1 MQIKYIK
8 TLVARL
14 GAIVDGWD
22 EQSGAPAVERH
33 IAASLLAE
41 LYEAVKFDTALAAT
55 EIVKEVAMSAPV
67 EEPSDET
74 VEEESSE
81 EVAQIIDL
89 SDIFGGSFDDESEEV
104 EEIEQPAEEIEEVQP
119 EEQPAEEVV
128 EEVVE
133 IPAVEEEPIVVEQEV
148 VAPID
153 DPAPIEE
160 VEEPTEEPM
169 VEVNIPEVEEEV
181 APAVE
186 GESPAVVEEPTPAVA
201 DEKPIEIEE
210 EKPAE
215 TDDERPESKQTSL
228 FDMEVV
234 RRPRSSSSR
243 RVIMSLYG
251 GSVPES
257 RSEEKTEKTAEPKPA
272 EPKPAEPKPA
282 EPATEQPEQPEQIE
296 RPEPTEQA
304 NQPEQPEPKS
314 AESPVESATVAPVSV
329 AERIAAAQAETQ
341 SQQVLGE
348 VIGAGTTTLAE
359 AVAASQPMA
368 QTVQND
374 RVNSLRNALGI
385 NDRFILIRDLFGGDG
400 EAFERAID
408 ELDAFEDFNECLV
421 YMSAYRWNP
430 NCDGARMLMDLV
442 TRKLL

>member
-1 MQIKYIK
+1 MQIKDIK

-55 EIVKEVAMSAPV
+55 EIVKEVAMPALV
-67 EEPSDET
+67 EEPSDEA

-89 SDIFGGSFDDESEEV
+89 SDIFGGSFDDEP
-104 EEIEQPAEEIEEVQP
+104 EQTEEIEEPSEEIEEELAEQPIAVKQP

-128 EEVVE
+128 EEFVE
-133 IPAVEEEPIVVEQEV
+133 IPAVEDDPVVVEEEIV
-148 VAPID
+148 
-153 DPAPIEE
+153 APIEE
-160 VEEPTEEPM
+160 PAPIDEEIEET
-169 VEVNIPEVEEEV
+169 ISPEVEAEV

-186 GESPAVVEEPTPAVA
+186 EESPAEVEVVAPAVEE
-201 DEKPIEIEE
+201 EKPIEVEEDKPTEVEE
-210 EKPAE
+210 EKS
-215 TDDERPESKQTSL
+215 ESKQTSL

-251 GSVPES
+251 GSVSES
-257 RSEEKTEKTAEPKPA
+257 RSEEKVEKPA
-272 EPKPAEPKPA
+272 EPKPVEPTPA
-282 EPATEQPEQPEQIE
+282 PIEEPEK
-296 RPEPTEQA
+296 PEPQKEEQH
-304 NQPEQPEPKS
+304 
-314 AESPVESATVAPVSV
+314 VESATVAPVSV
-329 AERIAAAQAETQ
+329 AERIAAAQADAQ
-341 SQQVLGE
+341 GQQVLGE

-359 AVAASQPMA
+359 AVAASQPIV

-430 NCDGARMLMDLV
+430 NCDGARLLMDLV

>member
-1 MQIKYIK
+1 MQIKDIK

-55 EIVKEVAMSAPV
+55 EIVKEVAMPAPV
-67 EEPSDET
+67 EESSDET

-89 SDIFGGSFDDESEEV
+89 SDIFGGSFDDEPEQT
-104 EEIEQPAEEIEEVQP
+104 EEIEEPAEEIEEEFAAQPIAVEQP

-133 IPAVEEEPIVVEQEV
+133 IPAVEEEPIVVEEEV
-148 VAPID
+148 ATPIEE
-153 DPAPIEE
+153 PAPIEE
-160 VEEPTEEPM
+160 EIEET
-169 VEVNIPEVEEEV
+169 ISPEVEAEVAPAVEEASPAEVEEV

-186 GESPAVVEEPTPAVA
+186 EVSPAEVEEVAPAVEE
-201 DEKPIEIEE
+201 EKPIEVEE
-210 EKPAE
+210 DKPTE
-215 TDDERPESKQTSL
+215 VEEERPESKQTSL

-257 RSEEKTEKTAEPKPA
+257 RSEEKTEKTAEPKPV
-272 EPKPAEPKPA
+272 EPTPAPIED
-282 EPATEQPEQPEQIE
+282 PEK
-296 RPEPTEQA
+296 PEPQKEEQHI
-304 NQPEQPEPKS
+304 
-314 AESPVESATVAPVSV
+314 ESATVAPVSV
-329 AERIAAAQAETQ
+329 AERIAAAQADAQ
-341 SQQVLGE
+341 GQQVLGE

-359 AVAASQPMA
+359 AVAASQPIV

>member
-1 MQIKYIK
+1 MQIKDIK

-55 EIVKEVAMSAPV
+55 EIVKEVAMPAPV
-67 EEPSDET
+67 EEPSEET

-89 SDIFGGSFDDESEEV
+89 SDIFGGSFDDEPEQT
-104 EEIEQPAEEIEEVQP
+104 EEIEEPAEEIEEEIAEQPIAVEQP

-128 EEVVE
+128 EEFVE
-133 IPAVEEEPIVVEQEV
+133 IPAVEEEPIVVEEEV
-148 VAPID
+148 AIPIEE
-153 DPAPIEE
+153 PAPIEE
-160 VEEPTEEPM
+160 EIEET
-169 VEVNIPEVEEEV
+169 ISPEVEDERPAEVEEV

-186 GESPAVVEEPTPAVA
+186 E
-201 DEKPIEIEE
+201 EKPIEVEE

-215 TDDERPESKQTSL
+215 VEEEKPESKQTSL

-257 RSEEKTEKTAEPKPA
+257 RSEEKVEKPA
-272 EPKPAEPKPA
+272 EPKPVEPTPA
-282 EPATEQPEQPEQIE
+282 PIEEPEK
-296 RPEPTEQA
+296 PEPQKEEQH
-304 NQPEQPEPKS
+304 
-314 AESPVESATVAPVSV
+314 VESATVAPVSV
-329 AERIAAAQAETQ
+329 AERIAAAQADAQ
-341 SQQVLGE
+341 GQQVLGE

-359 AVAASQPMA
+359 AVAASQPIV

>member
-1 MQIKYIK
+1 MQIKDIK

-55 EIVKEVAMSAPV
+55 EIVKEVAMPAPV

-89 SDIFGGSFDDESEEV
+89 SDIFGGSFDDEPEQT
-104 EEIEQPAEEIEEVQP
+104 EEIEEPAEEIEEELAEQPIAVEQPIEEEHP

-128 EEVVE
+128 EEFVE
-133 IPAVEEEPIVVEQEV
+133 IPAVEEEPIVVEEEV
-148 VAPID
+148 AT
-153 DPAPIEE
+153 PIEE
-160 VEEPTEEPM
+160 PTPIEEEIEET
-169 VEVNIPEVEEEV
+169 ISFEVEEEV

-186 GESPAVVEEPTPAVA
+186 E
-201 DEKPIEIEE
+201 EKPIEVEE

-215 TDDERPESKQTSL
+215 VEEEKPESKQTSL

-257 RSEEKTEKTAEPKPA
+257 RSEEKVEKPA
-272 EPKPAEPKPA
+272 EPKPVEPTPA
-282 EPATEQPEQPEQIE
+282 PIEEPEK
-296 RPEPTEQA
+296 PEPQKEEQH
-304 NQPEQPEPKS
+304 
-314 AESPVESATVAPVSV
+314 VESATVAPVSV
-329 AERIAAAQAETQ
+329 AERIAAAQADAQ
-341 SQQVLGE
+341 GQQVLGE

-359 AVAASQPMA
+359 AVAASQPIV

>member
-1 MQIKYIK
+1 MQIKDIK

-55 EIVKEVAMSAPV
+55 EIVKEVAKPAPV

-89 SDIFGGSFDDESEEV
+89 SDIFGGSFDDEPEQP
-104 EEIEQPAEEIEEVQP
+104 EEIEEPAEEIEEELAEQPIAVEQP

-128 EEVVE
+128 EEFVE
-133 IPAVEEEPIVVEQEV
+133 IPAVEKEPIVVEED
-148 VAPID
+148 VAT
-153 DPAPIEE
+153 PIEE
-160 VEEPTEEPM
+160 PSPIEEEIEET
-169 VEVNIPEVEEEV
+169 ISPEVEEEV

-186 GESPAVVEEPTPAVA
+186 EASPAEVEVAHAVEEESPAEVEVVVPAVEE
-201 DEKPIEIEE
+201 EKPIEVEE
-210 EKPAE
+210 GKPAE
-215 TDDERPESKQTSL
+215 VEEERPESKQTSL

-257 RSEEKTEKTAEPKPA
+257 RSEEKVEKPA
-272 EPKPAEPKPA
+272 EPKPVEPTPA
-282 EPATEQPEQPEQIE
+282 PIEEPEK
-296 RPEPTEQA
+296 PEPQKEEQYI
-304 NQPEQPEPKS
+304 
-314 AESPVESATVAPVSV
+314 ESATVAPVSV
-329 AERIAAAQAETQ
+329 AERIAAAQADAQ
-341 SQQVLGE
+341 GQQVLGE

-359 AVAASQPMA
+359 AVAASQPIV

>member
-1 MQIKYIK
+1 MQIKDIK

-55 EIVKEVAMSAPV
+55 EIVKEVAKTAPV
-67 EEPSDET
+67 EEPNDE
-74 VEEESSE
+74 VIEEESSE
-81 EVAQIIDL
+81 GVSEVIDL
-89 SDIFGGSFDDESEEV
+89 SDIFGGSFDDEPEEVVV
-104 EEIEQPAEEIEEVQP
+104 EEIEQPAEEIEEKIAEQPIAVEQP

-128 EEVVE
+128 EEFVE
-133 IPAVEEEPIVVEQEV
+133 IPAVEEEPIVVEEEV
-148 VAPID
+148 ATPIEES
-153 DPAPIEE
+153 APIEE
-160 VEEPTEEPM
+160 EIEET
-169 VEVNIPEVEEEV
+169 ISPEVEAEV

-186 GESPAVVEEPTPAVA
+186 
-201 DEKPIEIEE
+201 E
-210 EKPAE
+210 EK
-215 TDDERPESKQTSL
+215 PESKQTSL

-257 RSEEKTEKTAEPKPA
+257 RSEEKVEKPA
-272 EPKPAEPKPA
+272 EPKPVEPTPVPIE
-282 EPATEQPEQPEQIE
+282 EPEK
-296 RPEPTEQA
+296 PEPQKEEQHI
-304 NQPEQPEPKS
+304 
-314 AESPVESATVAPVSV
+314 ESATIAPVSV
-329 AERIAAAQAETQ
+329 AERIAAAQADAQ
-341 SQQVLGE
+341 GQQVLGE

>member
-1 MQIKYIK
+1 MQIKDIK

-55 EIVKEVAMSAPV
+55 EIVKEVAMPAPV

-89 SDIFGGSFDDESEEV
+89 SDIFGGSFDDEPEQT
-104 EEIEQPAEEIEEVQP
+104 EEIEEIEEPAEEIEEEFAEQPIAVEQPIEEEQP

-133 IPAVEEEPIVVEQEV
+133 IPAVEEEPIVVEEEV
-148 VAPID
+148 ATPIEE
-153 DPAPIEE
+153 PAPIEE
-160 VEEPTEEPM
+160 EIEET
-169 VEVNIPEVEEEV
+169 ISPEVEAEV

-186 GESPAVVEEPTPAVA
+186 EESPAEVEVVAPAVEE
-201 DEKPIEIEE
+201 EKPIEVEE

-215 TDDERPESKQTSL
+215 VEEERPESKQTSL

-257 RSEEKTEKTAEPKPA
+257 RSEEKTEKTAEPKPV
-272 EPKPAEPKPA
+272 EPTPVPIEEPEK
-282 EPATEQPEQPEQIE
+282 
-296 RPEPTEQA
+296 PEPQKAEQHI
-304 NQPEQPEPKS
+304 
-314 AESPVESATVAPVSV
+314 ESAIVAPVSV
-329 AERIAAAQAETQ
+329 AERIAAAQSDAQ
-341 SQQVLGE
+341 GQQVLGE

-359 AVAASQPMA
+359 AVAASQPTV
-368 QTVQND
+368 QTIQND

-400 EAFERAID
+400 EAFERAIY

-430 NCDGARMLMDLV
+430 NCDGARLLMDLV

>member
-1 MQIKYIK
+1 MQIKDIK

-55 EIVKEVAMSAPV
+55 EIVKEVAMPAPV
-67 EEPSDET
+67 DEPSDET

-89 SDIFGGSFDDESEEV
+89 SDIFGGSFDDEPEQTEE
-104 EEIEQPAEEIEEVQP
+104 PAEEIEEELAEQPIAVEQP

-128 EEVVE
+128 EEFVE
-133 IPAVEEEPIVVEQEV
+133 IPAVEEEPIVVEEEV
-148 VAPID
+148 AT
-153 DPAPIEE
+153 PIEE
-160 VEEPTEEPM
+160 PTPIEEEIEET
-169 VEVNIPEVEEEV
+169 ISPEVEAEVALAVEEASPVEVEVV

-186 GESPAVVEEPTPAVA
+186 E
-201 DEKPIEIEE
+201 EKPIEVEE

-215 TDDERPESKQTSL
+215 VEEDKPESKQTSL

-257 RSEEKTEKTAEPKPA
+257 RSEEKVEKPA
-272 EPKPAEPKPA
+272 EPKPV
-282 EPATEQPEQPEQIE
+282 
-296 RPEPTEQA
+296 EPTPAPIEEPEKPELQKEEQHI
-304 NQPEQPEPKS
+304 
-314 AESPVESATVAPVSV
+314 ESAIVAPVSV
-329 AERIAAAQAETQ
+329 AERIAAAQADAQ
-341 SQQVLGE
+341 GQQVLGE

-359 AVAASQPMA
+359 AVAASQPIV

>member
-1 MQIKYIK
+1 MQIKDIK

-55 EIVKEVAMSAPV
+55 EIVKEVAMPAPV

-81 EVAQIIDL
+81 EVAQVIDL
-89 SDIFGGSFDDESEEV
+89 SDIFGGSFDDEPEQT
-104 EEIEQPAEEIEEVQP
+104 EEIEEPAEEIEEEIAEQPIAEAQP

-133 IPAVEEEPIVVEQEV
+133 IPAVEEEPIVVEEEV
-148 VAPID
+148 ATPIEE
-153 DPAPIEE
+153 PAPIEE
-160 VEEPTEEPM
+160 EIEET
-169 VEVNIPEVEEEV
+169 ISPEVEAEVAPAVEEESPAEVEEV

-186 GESPAVVEEPTPAVA
+186 E
-201 DEKPIEIEE
+201 EKPIEVEE

-215 TDDERPESKQTSL
+215 VEEEKPESKQTSL

-257 RSEEKTEKTAEPKPA
+257 RSEEKTEKTAEPKPV
-272 EPKPAEPKPA
+272 EPTPAPIEEPEK
-282 EPATEQPEQPEQIE
+282 
-296 RPEPTEQA
+296 PEPQKE
-304 NQPEQPEPKS
+304 EPH
-314 AESPVESATVAPVSV
+314 VESAIVAPVSV
-329 AERIAAAQAETQ
+329 AERIAAAQADAQ
-341 SQQVLGE
+341 GQQVLGE

-359 AVAASQPMA
+359 AVAASQPIV

-421 YMSAYRWNP
+421 YMSVYRWNP

>member
-1 MQIKYIK
+1 MQIKDIK

-55 EIVKEVAMSAPV
+55 EIVKEVAMPAPV

-89 SDIFGGSFDDESEEV
+89 SDIFGGSFDDEPEQT
-104 EEIEQPAEEIEEVQP
+104 EEIEEPAEEIEEEIVEQPIAVEQP

-133 IPAVEEEPIVVEQEV
+133 IPAVEEEPIVVEEEV
-148 VAPID
+148 ATPIEE
-153 DPAPIEE
+153 PAPIEE
-160 VEEPTEEPM
+160 EIEET
-169 VEVNIPEVEEEV
+169 ISFEVEEEV

-186 GESPAVVEEPTPAVA
+186 E
-201 DEKPIEIEE
+201 EKPIEVEE

-215 TDDERPESKQTSL
+215 VEEEKPESKQTSL

-257 RSEEKTEKTAEPKPA
+257 RSEEKVEKPA
-272 EPKPAEPKPA
+272 EPKPVEPTPA
-282 EPATEQPEQPEQIE
+282 PIEDPEK
-296 RPEPTEQA
+296 PEPQKEEQHI
-304 NQPEQPEPKS
+304 
-314 AESPVESATVAPVSV
+314 ESATVAPVSV
-329 AERIAAAQAETQ
+329 AERIAAAQADAQ
-341 SQQVLGE
+341 GQQVLGE

-359 AVAASQPMA
+359 AVAASQPIV

>member
-1 MQIKYIK
+1 MQIKDIK

-55 EIVKEVAMSAPV
+55 EIVKEVAKPAPV

-74 VEEESSE
+74 VEVESSE

-89 SDIFGGSFDDESEEV
+89 SDIFGGSFDDEPEQT
-104 EEIEQPAEEIEEVQP
+104 EEIEEPAEEIEEEIAEQPIEEEQPIAVEQP

-133 IPAVEEEPIVVEQEV
+133 IPAVEEEPIVVEEEV
-148 VAPID
+148 ATPIEE
-153 DPAPIEE
+153 PAPIEE
-160 VEEPTEEPM
+160 EIEET
-169 VEVNIPEVEEEV
+169 ISFEVEEEV

-186 GESPAVVEEPTPAVA
+186 EASPAEVEVVALAVEEESPAEVEVVVPAVEE
-201 DEKPIEIEE
+201 EKPIEVEE
-210 EKPAE
+210 DKPTE
-215 TDDERPESKQTSL
+215 VEEERPESKQTSL

-257 RSEEKTEKTAEPKPA
+257 RSEEKVEKPA
-272 EPKPAEPKPA
+272 EPKPVEPTTAPIE
-282 EPATEQPEQPEQIE
+282 EPEK
-296 RPEPTEQA
+296 PEPQKEEQHI
-304 NQPEQPEPKS
+304 
-314 AESPVESATVAPVSV
+314 ESATVAPVSV
-329 AERIAAAQAETQ
+329 AERIAAAQADAQ
-341 SQQVLGE
+341 GQQVLGE

-359 AVAASQPMA
+359 AVAASQPMV

>member
-1 MQIKYIK
+1 MQIKDIK

-41 LYEAVKFDTALAAT
+41 LYEAVKFDSALAAT
-55 EIVKEVAMSAPV
+55 EIVKEVVKTAPV
-67 EEPSDET
+67 EESSDET
-74 VEEESSE
+74 VEEEPSE

-89 SDIFGGSFDDESEEV
+89 SDIFGGSFDDEPEQT
-104 EEIEQPAEEIEEVQP
+104 EEIEVPAEEIEEEIAEQPIAVEQP

-133 IPAVEEEPIVVEQEV
+133 IPAVEEEPIVVEEEV
-148 VAPID
+148 ATPIEE
-153 DPAPIEE
+153 PAPIEE
-160 VEEPTEEPM
+160 EIEET
-169 VEVNIPEVEEEV
+169 ISPEVEAEVAPAVEEASPAEVEEV

-186 GESPAVVEEPTPAVA
+186 E
-201 DEKPIEIEE
+201 EKPIEVEE

-215 TDDERPESKQTSL
+215 VEEEKPESKQTSL

-257 RSEEKTEKTAEPKPA
+257 RSEEKTEKTAEPKPV
-272 EPKPAEPKPA
+272 EPTPAPIEEPEK
-282 EPATEQPEQPEQIE
+282 
-296 RPEPTEQA
+296 PEPQKEEQH
-304 NQPEQPEPKS
+304 
-314 AESPVESATVAPVSV
+314 VESATVAPVSV
-329 AERIAAAQAETQ
+329 AERIAAAQADAQ
-341 SQQVLGE
+341 GQQVLGE

-359 AVAASQPMA
+359 AVAASQPIV

>member
-1 MQIKYIK
+1 MQIKDIK

-55 EIVKEVAMSAPV
+55 EIVKEVAMPAPV

-89 SDIFGGSFDDESEEV
+89 SDIFGGSFDDEPEQT
-104 EEIEQPAEEIEEVQP
+104 EEIEEPAEEIEEEFAEQPIAVEQP

-128 EEVVE
+128 EEFVEKFVE
-133 IPAVEEEPIVVEQEV
+133 IPAVEEEPIVVEEEV
-148 VAPID
+148 ATPIEE
-153 DPAPIEE
+153 PAPIEE
-160 VEEPTEEPM
+160 EIEET
-169 VEVNIPEVEEEV
+169 ISPEVEAEV

-186 GESPAVVEEPTPAVA
+186 EASPAEVEVVVPAVEE
-201 DEKPIEIEE
+201 EKPIEVEEDKPTEVEE
-210 EKPAE
+210 EK
-215 TDDERPESKQTSL
+215 PESKQTSL

-251 GSVPES
+251 GSVPEL
-257 RSEEKTEKTAEPKPA
+257 RSEEKVEKPA
-272 EPKPAEPKPA
+272 EPKPVEPTPA
-282 EPATEQPEQPEQIE
+282 PIEEPEK
-296 RPEPTEQA
+296 PEPQKEEQHI
-304 NQPEQPEPKS
+304 
-314 AESPVESATVAPVSV
+314 ESATVAPVSV
-329 AERIAAAQAETQ
+329 AERIAAAQADAQ
-341 SQQVLGE
+341 GQQVLGE

-359 AVAASQPMA
+359 AVAASQPIV

>member
-1 MQIKYIK
+1 MQIKDIK

-55 EIVKEVAMSAPV
+55 EIVKEVATPAPV

-81 EVAQIIDL
+81 EVAQVIDL
-89 SDIFGGSFDDESEEV
+89 SDIFGGSFDDEP
-104 EEIEQPAEEIEEVQP
+104 EQTEEIEEPAEKIEEEIAEQPIAVEQP
-119 EEQPAEEVV
+119 EEQPA

-133 IPAVEEEPIVVEQEV
+133 IPAVEEEPIVVEEEI
-148 VAPID
+148 ATPIEE
-153 DPAPIEE
+153 PAPIEE
-160 VEEPTEEPM
+160 EIEET
-169 VEVNIPEVEEEV
+169 ISPEVEAEV

-186 GESPAVVEEPTPAVA
+186 EESPAEVEVVAPAVEE
-201 DEKPIEIEE
+201 EKPIEVEE

-215 TDDERPESKQTSL
+215 VEEERPESKQTSL

-257 RSEEKTEKTAEPKPA
+257 RSEEKIEKPA
-272 EPKPAEPKPA
+272 EPKIVEPTPAPIEEPEK
-282 EPATEQPEQPEQIE
+282 
-296 RPEPTEQA
+296 PEPQKE
-304 NQPEQPEPKS
+304 EPH
-314 AESPVESATVAPVSV
+314 VESAIVAPVSV
-329 AERIAAAQAETQ
+329 AERIAAAQADAQ
-341 SQQVLGE
+341 GQQVLGE

-359 AVAASQPMA
+359 AVAASQPTV
-368 QTVQND
+368 QTIQND

>member
-1 MQIKYIK
+1 MQIKDIK

-55 EIVKEVAMSAPV
+55 EIVKEVAMPAPV

-81 EVAQIIDL
+81 EVAQVIDL
-89 SDIFGGSFDDESEEV
+89 SDIFGGSFDDEPEQT
-104 EEIEQPAEEIEEVQP
+104 EEIEEPAEEIEEEIAEQPIVVEQP

-128 EEVVE
+128 EEFVE
-133 IPAVEEEPIVVEQEV
+133 IPAVEEEPIVVEEEV
-148 VAPID
+148 ATPIEE
-153 DPAPIEE
+153 PAPIEE
-160 VEEPTEEPM
+160 EIEET
-169 VEVNIPEVEEEV
+169 ISPEVEAEV

-186 GESPAVVEEPTPAVA
+186 EESPAEVEVVAPAVEE
-201 DEKPIEIEE
+201 EKQIEVEE

-215 TDDERPESKQTSL
+215 VEEEKPESKQTSL

-257 RSEEKTEKTAEPKPA
+257 RSEEKTEKPA
-272 EPKPAEPKPA
+272 EPKPV
-282 EPATEQPEQPEQIE
+282 
-296 RPEPTEQA
+296 EPTPAPIEEPEKPEAQKEEQHI
-304 NQPEQPEPKS
+304 
-314 AESPVESATVAPVSV
+314 ESATVAPVSV
-329 AERIAAAQAETQ
+329 AERIAAAQADAQ
-341 SQQVLGE
+341 GQQVLGE

-359 AVAASQPMA
+359 AVAASQPIV

>member
-1 MQIKYIK
+1 MQIKDIK

-55 EIVKEVAMSAPV
+55 EIVKEVAMPAPV
-67 EEPSDET
+67 EEQSDET

-81 EVAQIIDL
+81 KVAQIIDL
-89 SDIFGGSFDDESEEV
+89 SDIFGGSFDDEPEQT
-104 EEIEQPAEEIEEVQP
+104 EEIEEPAEEIEEELAEQPIAVEQP

-133 IPAVEEEPIVVEQEV
+133 IPAVEEEPIVVEEEV
-148 VAPID
+148 ATPIEE
-153 DPAPIEE
+153 PAPIEE
-160 VEEPTEEPM
+160 EIEET
-169 VEVNIPEVEEEV
+169 ISPEVEAEV

-186 GESPAVVEEPTPAVA
+186 EASPAEVEVVVPAVEE
-201 DEKPIEIEE
+201 EKPIEVEE

-215 TDDERPESKQTSL
+215 VEEEKPESKQTSL

-257 RSEEKTEKTAEPKPA
+257 RSEEKVEKPA
-272 EPKPAEPKPA
+272 EPKPVEPTPA
-282 EPATEQPEQPEQIE
+282 PIEEPEK
-296 RPEPTEQA
+296 PEPQKE
-304 NQPEQPEPKS
+304 EPH
-314 AESPVESATVAPVSV
+314 VESAIVAPVSV
-329 AERIAAAQAETQ
+329 AERIAAAQADAQ
-341 SQQVLGE
+341 GQQVLGE

-359 AVAASQPMA
+359 AVAASQPIV

-408 ELDAFEDFNECLV
+408 EMDAFEDFNECLV

-430 NCDGARMLMDLV
+430 NCDGARLLMDLV

>member
-1 MQIKYIK
+1 MQIKDIK

-55 EIVKEVAMSAPV
+55 EIVKEVAMPAPV

-89 SDIFGGSFDDESEEV
+89 SDIFGGSFDDEPEQT
-104 EEIEQPAEEIEEVQP
+104 EEIEEPAEEIEEEIAEQPIAVEQP

-133 IPAVEEEPIVVEQEV
+133 IPAVEEKPIVVEEEV
-148 VAPID
+148 ATPIEE
-153 DPAPIEE
+153 PAPIEE
-160 VEEPTEEPM
+160 EIEET
-169 VEVNIPEVEEEV
+169 ISPEVEAEVAPAIEETSPAEVEVV

-186 GESPAVVEEPTPAVA
+186 EESPAEVEVVAPAVEE
-201 DEKPIEIEE
+201 EKPIEVEE

-215 TDDERPESKQTSL
+215 VEEEKPESKQTSL

-257 RSEEKTEKTAEPKPA
+257 RSDEKVEKPTEPKPV
-272 EPKPAEPKPA
+272 EPTPAPIEEPEK
-282 EPATEQPEQPEQIE
+282 
-296 RPEPTEQA
+296 PEPQKEEQHI
-304 NQPEQPEPKS
+304 
-314 AESPVESATVAPVSV
+314 ESATVAPVSV

-341 SQQVLGE
+341 SQQVLGD

-359 AVAASQPMA
+359 AVAASQPIV

>member
-1 MQIKYIK
+1 MQIKDIK

-55 EIVKEVAMSAPV
+55 EIVKEVAMPAPV
-67 EEPSDET
+67 EVPNDE
-74 VEEESSE
+74 VIEEESSE
-81 EVAQIIDL
+81 GVSEVIDL
-89 SDIFGGSFDDESEEV
+89 SDIFGGSFDDEPEEEV
-104 EEIEQPAEEIEEVQP
+104 VEEVEQPAEAIEEVQP

-133 IPAVEEEPIVVEQEV
+133 IPAVEEEPIVVEEEV
-148 VAPID
+148 ATPIEE
-153 DPAPIEE
+153 PAPIEE
-160 VEEPTEEPM
+160 EIEET
-169 VEVNIPEVEEEV
+169 ISPEVEAEV

-186 GESPAVVEEPTPAVA
+186 
-201 DEKPIEIEE
+201 E
-210 EKPAE
+210 EK
-215 TDDERPESKQTSL
+215 PESKQTSL

-257 RSEEKTEKTAEPKPA
+257 RSEEKAEKTADPKPADPKPA
-272 EPKPAEPKPA
+272 EPKPAEL
-282 EPATEQPEQPEQIE
+282 ATEQPEQIE

-304 NQPEQPEPKS
+304 NQPEQPEPKP

>member
-1 MQIKYIK
+1 MQIKDIK

-22 EQSGAPAVERH
+22 EQSEAPAVERH

-55 EIVKEVAMSAPV
+55 EIVKEVAMPAPV

-89 SDIFGGSFDDESEEV
+89 SDIFGGSFDDEPEQT
-104 EEIEQPAEEIEEVQP
+104 EEIEEPAEEIEEGIAEQPIAVEQP

-128 EEVVE
+128 EEFVE
-133 IPAVEEEPIVVEQEV
+133 IPAVEEEPIVVEEEV
-148 VAPID
+148 ATPIEE
-153 DPAPIEE
+153 PAPIEE
-160 VEEPTEEPM
+160 EIEET
-169 VEVNIPEVEEEV
+169 ISPEVEAEV

-186 GESPAVVEEPTPAVA
+186 EASPAEVEVVAPAVEE
-201 DEKPIEIEE
+201 EKPIEVEE

-215 TDDERPESKQTSL
+215 VEEEKPESKQTSL

-257 RSEEKTEKTAEPKPA
+257 RSEEKVEKPA
-272 EPKPAEPKPA
+272 EPKPVEPTPA
-282 EPATEQPEQPEQIE
+282 PIEEPEK
-296 RPEPTEQA
+296 PEPQKEVQHI
-304 NQPEQPEPKS
+304 
-314 AESPVESATVAPVSV
+314 ESATVAPVSV
-329 AERIAAAQAETQ
+329 AERIAAAQADAQ
-341 SQQVLGE
+341 GQQVLGE

-359 AVAASQPMA
+359 AVAASQPIV

>member
-1 MQIKYIK
+1 MQIKDIK

-55 EIVKEVAMSAPV
+55 EIVKEVAMPAPV
-67 EEPSDET
+67 EESSDET

-89 SDIFGGSFDDESEEV
+89 SDIFGGSFDDEPEQT
-104 EEIEQPAEEIEEVQP
+104 EEIEEPAEEIEEEIAEQPIAVEQPIEEEQP

-128 EEVVE
+128 EEFVE
-133 IPAVEEEPIVVEQEV
+133 IPAVEEEPIVVEEEV
-148 VAPID
+148 VTPIEE
-153 DPAPIEE
+153 PAPIEE
-160 VEEPTEEPM
+160 EIEET
-169 VEVNIPEVEEEV
+169 ISLEVEAEV

-186 GESPAVVEEPTPAVA
+186 AESPAEVEVVAPAVEE
-201 DEKPIEIEE
+201 EKPIEVEE

-215 TDDERPESKQTSL
+215 VEEEKPESKQTSL

-251 GSVPES
+251 GSVSES
-257 RSEEKTEKTAEPKPA
+257 RSEEKVEKPA
-272 EPKPAEPKPA
+272 EPKPVEPTPA
-282 EPATEQPEQPEQIE
+282 PIEEPEK
-296 RPEPTEQA
+296 PEPQKEEQH
-304 NQPEQPEPKS
+304 
-314 AESPVESATVAPVSV
+314 VESATVAPVSV
-329 AERIAAAQAETQ
+329 AERIAAAQADTQ
-341 SQQVLGE
+341 GQQVLGE

-359 AVAASQPMA
+359 AVAASQPIV

-421 YMSAYRWNP
+421 YMSVYRWNP

>member
-1 MQIKYIK
+1 MQIKDIK

-55 EIVKEVAMSAPV
+55 EIVKEVAMPAPV

-89 SDIFGGSFDDESEEV
+89 SDIFGGSFDDEPEQTEDV
-104 EEIEQPAEEIEEVQP
+104 EEPAEEIEKELAEQPIAVEQP

-128 EEVVE
+128 EELVE
-133 IPAVEEEPIVVEQEV
+133 IPAVEEEPIVVVEEV
-148 VAPID
+148 ATPIEE
-153 DPAPIEE
+153 PAPIEE
-160 VEEPTEEPM
+160 EIEET
-169 VEVNIPEVEEEV
+169 ISPEVEAEV

-186 GESPAVVEEPTPAVA
+186 EESPAEVEVVAPAVEEASPAEVEVVAPAVEE
-201 DEKPIEIEE
+201 EKPIEVEE

-215 TDDERPESKQTSL
+215 VEEEKPESKQTSL

-257 RSEEKTEKTAEPKPA
+257 RSEEKVEKPA
-272 EPKPAEPKPA
+272 EPTPAPIEEPEK
-282 EPATEQPEQPEQIE
+282 
-296 RPEPTEQA
+296 PEPQKE
-304 NQPEQPEPKS
+304 EPH
-314 AESPVESATVAPVSV
+314 VESAIVAPVSV
-329 AERIAAAQAETQ
+329 AERIAAAQADAQ
-341 SQQVLGE
+341 GQQVLGE

-359 AVAASQPMA
+359 AVAASQPIV

>member
-1 MQIKYIK
+1 MQIKDIK

-55 EIVKEVAMSAPV
+55 EIVKEVAMPAPV

-89 SDIFGGSFDDESEEV
+89 SDIFGGSFDDEPEQT
-104 EEIEQPAEEIEEVQP
+104 EEIEEPAEEIEEELAEQPIAVEHP

-133 IPAVEEEPIVVEQEV
+133 IPAVEEEPIVVEEEV
-148 VAPID
+148 ATPIEE
-153 DPAPIEE
+153 PAPIEE
-160 VEEPTEEPM
+160 EIEET
-169 VEVNIPEVEEEV
+169 ISPEVEAEV

-186 GESPAVVEEPTPAVA
+186 EESPAEVEVVAPAVEE
-201 DEKPIEIEE
+201 EKPIEVEE
-210 EKPAE
+210 DKPTE
-215 TDDERPESKQTSL
+215 VEEERPESKQTSL

-257 RSEEKTEKTAEPKPA
+257 RSEEKVEKPA
-272 EPKPAEPKPA
+272 EPKPVEPTPA
-282 EPATEQPEQPEQIE
+282 PVEEPEK
-296 RPEPTEQA
+296 PEPQKEEQHI
-304 NQPEQPEPKS
+304 
-314 AESPVESATVAPVSV
+314 ESATVAPVSV
-329 AERIAAAQAETQ
+329 AERIAAAQADAQ
-341 SQQVLGE
+341 GQQVLGE

-359 AVAASQPMA
+359 AVAASQPIV

>member
-1 MQIKYIK
+1 MQIKDIK

-55 EIVKEVAMSAPV
+55 EIVKEVAMPAPV

-89 SDIFGGSFDDESEEV
+89 SDIFGGSFDDEPEQT
-104 EEIEQPAEEIEEVQP
+104 EEIEEIEEPAEEIEEEFAEQPIAVEQP
-119 EEQPAEEVV
+119 EEQPAEEVI
-128 EEVVE
+128 EEFVE
-133 IPAVEEEPIVVEQEV
+133 IPAVEEEPIVVEEEV
-148 VAPID
+148 AT
-153 DPAPIEE
+153 PIEE
-160 VEEPTEEPM
+160 PATIEEEIEET
-169 VEVNIPEVEEEV
+169 ISPEVEAEV

-186 GESPAVVEEPTPAVA
+186 EASPAEVEVVAPAVEE
-201 DEKPIEIEE
+201 EKPIEVEE

-215 TDDERPESKQTSL
+215 VEEEKPESKQTSL

-257 RSEEKTEKTAEPKPA
+257 RSEEKVEKPA
-272 EPKPAEPKPA
+272 EPKPVEPTPA
-282 EPATEQPEQPEQIE
+282 PIEEPEK
-296 RPEPTEQA
+296 PEPQKEEQHI
-304 NQPEQPEPKS
+304 
-314 AESPVESATVAPVSV
+314 ESATVAPVSV
-329 AERIAAAQAETQ
+329 AERIAAAQADAQ
-341 SQQVLGE
+341 GQQVLGE

-359 AVAASQPMA
+359 AVAASQPIV

>member
-1 MQIKYIK
+1 MQIKDIK

-55 EIVKEVAMSAPV
+55 EIVKEVAMPAPV
-67 EEPSDET
+67 EESSDET

-89 SDIFGGSFDDESEEV
+89 SDIFGGSFDDEPEQT
-104 EEIEQPAEEIEEVQP
+104 EEIEEPAEEIEEEIAEQPIAVEQPIEEEQP

-128 EEVVE
+128 EEFVE
-133 IPAVEEEPIVVEQEV
+133 IPAVEEEPIVVEEEV
-148 VAPID
+148 ATPIEE
-153 DPAPIEE
+153 PAPIEE
-160 VEEPTEEPM
+160 EIEET
-169 VEVNIPEVEEEV
+169 ISFEVEAEV

-186 GESPAVVEEPTPAVA
+186 EASPVEVEVVAPAVEE
-201 DEKPIEIEE
+201 EKPIEVEE
-210 EKPAE
+210 EKSAE
-215 TDDERPESKQTSL
+215 VEEDKPESKQTSL

-257 RSEEKTEKTAEPKPA
+257 RSEEKVEKPA
-272 EPKPAEPKPA
+272 EPKPVEPTPA
-282 EPATEQPEQPEQIE
+282 PIEEPEK
-296 RPEPTEQA
+296 PEPQKEEQHI
-304 NQPEQPEPKS
+304 
-314 AESPVESATVAPVSV
+314 ESATVAPVSV
-329 AERIAAAQAETQ
+329 AERIAAAQADTQ
-341 SQQVLGE
+341 GQQVLGE

-359 AVAASQPMA
+359 AVAASQPMV

>member
-1 MQIKYIK
+1 MQIKDIK

-55 EIVKEVAMSAPV
+55 EIVKEVAMPAPV
-67 EEPSDET
+67 EESSDET

-89 SDIFGGSFDDESEEV
+89 SDIFGGSFDDEPEQT
-104 EEIEQPAEEIEEVQP
+104 EEIEEPAEEIEEEIAEQPIEEEHP

-128 EEVVE
+128 EEFVE
-133 IPAVEEEPIVVEQEV
+133 IPAVEEEPVVVEEEV
-148 VAPID
+148 ATPIEE
-153 DPAPIEE
+153 PAPIEE
-160 VEEPTEEPM
+160 EIEET
-169 VEVNIPEVEEEV
+169 ISLEVEEEV

-186 GESPAVVEEPTPAVA
+186 EESPAEVEVVVPAVEE
-201 DEKPIEIEE
+201 EKPIEVEE

-215 TDDERPESKQTSL
+215 VEEERPESKQTSL

-257 RSEEKTEKTAEPKPA
+257 RSEEKVEKPTEPKPV
-272 EPKPAEPKPA
+272 EPTPAPIEEPEK
-282 EPATEQPEQPEQIE
+282 
-296 RPEPTEQA
+296 PEPQKEEQH
-304 NQPEQPEPKS
+304 
-314 AESPVESATVAPVSV
+314 VESATVAPVSV
-329 AERIAAAQAETQ
+329 AERIAAAQADAQ
-341 SQQVLGE
+341 GQQVLGE

-359 AVAASQPMA
+359 AVAASQPIV

>member
-1 MQIKYIK
+1 MQIKDIK

-55 EIVKEVAMSAPV
+55 EIVKEVAMPAPV

-81 EVAQIIDL
+81 KVAQIIDL
-89 SDIFGGSFDDESEEV
+89 SDIFGGSFDDEPEQI
-104 EEIEQPAEEIEEVQP
+104 EEIEEPAEEIEEELAEQPIAVEQPIEEEHP

-133 IPAVEEEPIVVEQEV
+133 IPAVEEEPIVVEEEV
-148 VAPID
+148 ATPIEE
-153 DPAPIEE
+153 PAPIEE
-160 VEEPTEEPM
+160 EIEET
-169 VEVNIPEVEEEV
+169 ISPEVEAEV

-186 GESPAVVEEPTPAVA
+186 E
-201 DEKPIEIEE
+201 EKPIEVEE

-215 TDDERPESKQTSL
+215 VEEEKPESKQTSL

-257 RSEEKTEKTAEPKPA
+257 RSEEKVEKPA
-272 EPKPAEPKPA
+272 EPKPVEPTPA
-282 EPATEQPEQPEQIE
+282 PIEEPEK
-296 RPEPTEQA
+296 PEPQKEEQHI
-304 NQPEQPEPKS
+304 
-314 AESPVESATVAPVSV
+314 ESATVAPVSV
-329 AERIAAAQAETQ
+329 AERIAAAQADAQ
-341 SQQVLGE
+341 GQQVLGE

-359 AVAASQPMA
+359 AVAASQPMV

>member
-1 MQIKYIK
+1 MQIKDIK

-55 EIVKEVAMSAPV
+55 EIVKEVAMPAPV

-89 SDIFGGSFDDESEEV
+89 SDIFGGSFDDEPEQT
-104 EEIEQPAEEIEEVQP
+104 EEIEEPAEEIEEEIAEQPIAVEQP

-133 IPAVEEEPIVVEQEV
+133 IPAVEEEPIVVEEEV
-148 VAPID
+148 AIPIEE
-153 DPAPIEE
+153 PAPIEE
-160 VEEPTEEPM
+160 EIEET
-169 VEVNIPEVEEEV
+169 ISPEVEAEV

-186 GESPAVVEEPTPAVA
+186 KESPAEVEVVAPAVEEESPAEVEVVVPAVEE
-201 DEKPIEIEE
+201 EKPIEVE

-215 TDDERPESKQTSL
+215 VEEEKPESKQTSL

-257 RSEEKTEKTAEPKPA
+257 RSEEKVEKPA
-272 EPKPAEPKPA
+272 EPKPVEPTPA
-282 EPATEQPEQPEQIE
+282 PIEEPEK
-296 RPEPTEQA
+296 PEPQKEEQH
-304 NQPEQPEPKS
+304 
-314 AESPVESATVAPVSV
+314 VESATVAPVSV
-329 AERIAAAQAETQ
+329 AERIAAAQADAQ
-341 SQQVLGE
+341 GQQVLGE

-359 AVAASQPMA
+359 AVAASQPIV

>member
-1 MQIKYIK
+1 MQIKDIK

-55 EIVKEVAMSAPV
+55 EIVKEVAKTAPV

-89 SDIFGGSFDDESEEV
+89 SDIFGGSFDDEPEQT
-104 EEIEQPAEEIEEVQP
+104 EEIEEPAEEIEEEIAEQPIAVEQP

-133 IPAVEEEPIVVEQEV
+133 IPAVEEEPIVVEEEV
-148 VAPID
+148 ATPIEE
-153 DPAPIEE
+153 PAPIEE
-160 VEEPTEEPM
+160 EIEET
-169 VEVNIPEVEEEV
+169 ISPEVEEESSAEVEVVASAVEEASPAEVEVV

-186 GESPAVVEEPTPAVA
+186 EE
-201 DEKPIEIEE
+201 KQIEVEE

-215 TDDERPESKQTSL
+215 VEEEKPESKQTSL

-257 RSEEKTEKTAEPKPA
+257 RSEEKVEKPA
-272 EPKPAEPKPA
+272 EPKPVEPTPDPIE
-282 EPATEQPEQPEQIE
+282 EPEK
-296 RPEPTEQA
+296 PEPQKEEQH
-304 NQPEQPEPKS
+304 
-314 AESPVESATVAPVSV
+314 VESATVAPVSV
-329 AERIAAAQAETQ
+329 AERIAAAQADAQ
-341 SQQVLGE
+341 GQQVLGE

-359 AVAASQPMA
+359 AVAASQPMV

>member
-1 MQIKYIK
+1 MQIKDIK

-55 EIVKEVAMSAPV
+55 EIVKEVTMPAPV
-67 EEPSDET
+67 EEPSDEV

-89 SDIFGGSFDDESEEV
+89 SDIFGGSFDDEPEQTEE
-104 EEIEQPAEEIEEVQP
+104 PAEEIEEELAEQPIAVEQP

-128 EEVVE
+128 EEFVE
-133 IPAVEEEPIVVEQEV
+133 IPAVEEEPIVVEEEV
-148 VAPID
+148 AT
-153 DPAPIEE
+153 PIEE
-160 VEEPTEEPM
+160 PTPIEEEIEET
-169 VEVNIPEVEEEV
+169 ISPEVEAEV

-186 GESPAVVEEPTPAVA
+186 EASPVEVEVVAPAVEE
-201 DEKPIEIEE
+201 EKPIEVEE

-215 TDDERPESKQTSL
+215 VEEDKPESKQTSL

-257 RSEEKTEKTAEPKPA
+257 RSEEKVEKPA
-272 EPKPAEPKPA
+272 EPKPVEPTPA
-282 EPATEQPEQPEQIE
+282 PIEEPEK
-296 RPEPTEQA
+296 PEPQKEEQHI
-304 NQPEQPEPKS
+304 
-314 AESPVESATVAPVSV
+314 ESAIVAPVSV
-329 AERIAAAQAETQ
+329 AERIAAAQADAQ
-341 SQQVLGE
+341 GQQVLGE

-359 AVAASQPMA
+359 AVAASQPIV